1 MRELSNSVILQARRY
16 VSGEQVFAHIEKEEA
31 HRALEQLSTT
41 LSVCTSFKETYASY
55 KDTATAECPHN
66 PWRIQH
72 GALFGRLELFIERIA
87 SLIDITRTLI
97 SFNKL
102 AKVSSEGESR
112 GKAQALEIVIVF
124 PAPLA

>member
-1 MRELSNSVILQARRY
+1 LDVA
-16 VSGEQVFAHIEKEEA
+16 FPPP
-31 HRALEQLSTT
+31 
-41 LSVCTSFKETYASY
+41 TYAEGLLVWQESIDLLVPFDSLSPY
-55 KDTATAECPHN
+55 ISFSRIFFPILSALRTAVCLSECPHN